1 MQPFKH
7 FYLNFLR
14 KPKPR
19 LALPAAPY
27 SDRFIEYFQARGI
40 APEYYT
46 ADHICEL
53 TPNPSPEECER
64 FHVSMRSHRI
74 SKKSKSGVPW
84 LLSGILFE
92 YPCCKEKFGA
102 ARAFAFEEG
111 FRKLCNDDP
120 PKMLVPKAEK
130 VQSGQHLYILP
141 SELAKLNKQT
151 VTVNII
157 EGQAKT
163 LKLIQDMKTAGFSD
177 EHAVVGVQGVD
188 NFIGCPET
196 HDITWRN
203 RYVNI
208 WFDADS
214 REKPSVA
221 QAEIKIAAFL
231 LAKGARVVKSCWWK
245 KERGNGYDDH
255 SVFAEAHGFSPKD
268 NLKLILGKAR
278 ETFRKYAPDD
288 DTDGLPL
295 ETFCRAI
302 ARVPGIDKHG
312 RGAILLKL
320 EKVFK
325 PMGSKSAD
333 IKDALENEI
342 RYEEGQKQEELI
354 QANAEYV
361 QQMFGASYTPNFPS
375 DYLLRNGHICFQDAP
390 LCRPFIIKQYIAA
403 ESQDKPSFLV
413 AQFQHGELLIST
425 DEYSNFRQIAQIF
438 NRRQEILC
446 DETARHVQ
454 RYIAHYWIRNKEH
467 IPVVPLFENT
477 GWDKSGA
484 FRLPTLDA
492 ESVYVPQIKDA
503 FQTAGDADAQREFLR
518 SIMTEH
524 AAALIVLLGYA
535 TPLIGLFNLK
545 PCITMIYGGA
555 GDGKSTAA
563 FLPLSLYGDYR
574 KLFQTMNATK
584 VGKEIAFS
592 MNKDLPCLFD
602 EMNTAGN
609 GDGVVLAKTLIE
621 TIYGYYSGKS
631 RTRGTTNL
639 SLAHQAEYQGLLM
652 LTSERSLESIFS
664 VIPNISVAGAY
675 RRTLEIASLDR
686 HTLWNYDDADS
697 ANFFARIYKSIGEHY
712 GHAGKEWLEY
722 LADPAKQDDIKQ
734 RYEAILEDE
743 SGDRDLKGT
752 ENLIALVAAI
762 IPDVETVLQ
771 LRPGTI
777 TPTIETLFKAVI
789 DAQRKQIARQ
799 IQDISQKFED
809 ALNSFIAG
817 NVSAFD
823 GVCPPEIAMTK
834 VFGAVKDI
842 TNDDGD
848 DVRHVF
854 LRPEGLTKLCND
866 YGFDRGGLLTRLK
879 ETGIFQPFP
888 RNKVNERGEFV
899 KDADGVQVIE
909 DCDYKSMRIRNT
921 GGNVYHFKINIDVNE
936 WNVEVAETKTPGEQT
951 PAPKIPVQ
959 EKIF

>member
-1 MQPFKH
+1 MQPFKN
-7 FYLNFLR
+7 FYLNFR
-14 KPKPR
+14 RRPHARP
-19 LALPAAPY
+19 ALPHAPY
-27 SDRFIEYFQARGI
+27 PDAFIEYFQARGI
-40 APEYYT
+40 AADYYA
-46 ADHICEL
+46 ADHIVPL

-64 FHVSMRSHRI
+64 FKAAMRSNR
-74 SKKSKSGVPW
+74 KNKESGSPW
-84 LLSGILFE
+84 IVSGILFE
-92 YPCCKEKFGA
+92 YPCASEKFGA
-102 ARAFAFEEG
+102 ARGFEFAES
-111 FRKLCNDDP
+111 FRKLFEDEKP
-120 PKMLVPKAEK
+120 PKMLAPKKER

-141 SELAKLNKQT
+141 SEFKKLNKQT
-151 VTVNII
+151 VNLNLI

-163 LKLIQDMKTAGFSD
+163 LKLMQDFKTAGLSD
-177 EHAVVGVQGVD
+177 EHAVVGLQGVD

-196 HDITWRN
+196 QDIQWRN
-203 RYVNI
+203 RYIYI

-214 REKPSVA
+214 RDKPSVA

-231 LAKGARVVKSCWWK
+231 LSKGARVVKSCWWDK
-245 KERGNGYDDH
+245 KRGNGYDDH
-255 SVFAEAHGFSPKD
+255 SVFAEKKGFPPKD
-268 NLKLILGKAR
+268 NLKLILSKAR
-278 ETFRKYAPDD
+278 ETFKKYAPDD
-288 DTDGLPL
+288 DADGLPL

-302 ARVPGIDKHG
+302 ARVPGLDKHG
-312 RGAILLKL
+312 RGAVLLKL
-320 EKVFK
+320 ENVFK
-325 PMGSKSAD
+325 RLGSKSAD
-333 IKDALENEI
+333 IKDALESEI

-354 QANAEYV
+354 QKNAEFV
-361 QQMFGASYTPNFPS
+361 QQLFGVTYTPNMPN
-375 DYLLRNGHICFQDAP
+375 DYLLKNGHLCFQDAP

-403 ESQDKPSFLV
+403 ENQDKPSFLV
-413 AQFQHGELLIST
+413 ARFQHGETLIST
-425 DEYSNFRQIAQIF
+425 DEYSNFRHIAQIF

-454 RYIAHYWIRNKEH
+454 RYIAHYWIRNKDN

-492 ESVYVPQIKDA
+492 ESVYAPHIKDA
-503 FQTAGDADAQREFLR
+503 FQTSGDADAQREFLR
-518 SIMTEH
+518 GIMAEH

-592 MNKDLPCLFD
+592 MNKDLPVLFD

-675 RRTLEIASLDR
+675 RRTLEISVLDR

-697 ANFFARIYKSIGEHY
+697 AGFFARIYKQIGEHY
-712 GHAGKEWLEY
+712 GHAGKEWLDY
-722 LADPAKQDDIKQ
+722 LSDPSKQDDIKR
-734 RYEAILEDE
+734 RYESILEDE

-752 ENLIALVAAI
+752 ENLIALIAAI
-762 IPDVETVLQ
+762 IPDVETVLH

-777 TPTIETLFKAVI
+777 TATIETLFKAVI

-799 IQDISQKFED
+799 IQDISVKFED
-809 ALNSFIAG
+809 ALNAFIAM
-817 NVSAFD
+817 NPTAFD
-823 GVCPPEIAMTK
+823 GVCLPETTMTK
-834 VFGAVKDI
+834 IYGAVQDS
-842 TNDDGD
+842 GD
-848 DVRHVF
+848 ARHVF
-854 LRPEGLTKLCND
+854 LRPHGLNTLCND
-866 YGFDRGGLLTRLK
+866 YGFDRSGLLSRL
-879 ETGIFQPFP
+879 
-888 RNKVNERGEFV
+888 R
-899 KDADGVQVIE
+899 DADIFRPYLKNKTKENGEKLLDSDGAPILEEV
-909 DCDYKSMRIRNT
+909 DYKQMKIRGST
-921 GGNVYHFKINIDVNE
+921 GWAYHFVISNTEFE
-936 WNVEVAETKTPGEQT
+936 WKQQI
-951 PAPKIPVQ
+951 APEFSGP
-959 EKIF
+959 EKVFG

>member
-1 MQPFKH
+1 MHPYKN
-7 FYLNFLR
+7 FYFNFLR
-14 KPKPR
+14 KPTPR

-27 SDRFIEYFQARGI
+27 PEQFIDYFQARGI

-46 ADHICEL
+46 ADHIVAL
-53 TPNPSPEECER
+53 TPNPTPEECKR
-64 FHVSMRSHRI
+64 FKDVMHSNRMN
-74 SKKSKSGVPW
+74 KESGSPW
-84 LLSGILFE
+84 IVSGILFE

-102 ARAFAFEEG
+102 ARAFDYAES
-111 FRKLCNDDP
+111 FRKLCDNNP
-120 PKMLVPKAEK
+120 PKMLVPKKER
-130 VQSGQHLYILP
+130 VQSAQHLYILP

-196 HDITWRN
+196 QDIQWRN

-255 SVFAEAHGFSPKD
+255 SVFAEAHGFPPKD

-325 PMGSKSAD
+325 PIGSKSAD
-333 IKDALENEI
+333 IKDALESEI
-342 RYEEGQKQEELI
+342 SYEEGQKQKELI
-354 QANAEYV
+354 EKNAEYV
-361 QQMFGASYTPNFPS
+361 QQLFGVTYTPNMPN
-375 DYLLRNGHICFQDAP
+375 DYLLRNGHLCYQDAP

-403 ESQDKPSFLV
+403 ENQEKPSFLV
-413 AQFQHGELLIST
+413 ARFQHGETLIST
-425 DEYSNFRQIAQIF
+425 DEYSNFRNIAQIF

-477 GWDKSGA
+477 GWDKTGA

-492 ESVYVPQIKDA
+492 ESVYTANIKDA
-503 FQTAGDADAQREFLR
+503 FHTKGDADTQREFLR
-518 SIMTEH
+518 GIMTTH
-524 AAALIVLLGYA
+524 PAALIVLLGYV
-535 TPLIGLFNLK
+535 TPLVGLYNLK
-545 PCITMIYGGA
+545 PCITMVYGTS

-563 FLPLSLYGDYR
+563 FAALSLYGDYQ

-584 VGKEIAFS
+584 VGKEISFS
-592 MNKDLPCLFD
+592 MNKDLPVIFD
-602 EMNTAGN
+602 EMATAGN
-609 GDGVVLAKTLIE
+609 GDGVALAKALVE
-621 TIYGYYSGKS
+621 TIYGFYSGKS
-631 RTRGTTNL
+631 KARGTTQIR
-639 SLAHQAEYQGLLM
+639 LAHQDEYQGLLM

-664 VIPNISVAGAY
+664 VLPNMSVAGAY
-675 RRTLEIASLDR
+675 RRTLEIASADR
-686 HTLWNYDDADS
+686 HTLWKYKDDNS
-697 ANFFARIYKSIGEHY
+697 AVFFDDIYKSLGEHY

-722 LADPAKQDDIKQ
+722 LSDPATQDDIKR
-734 RYEAILEDE
+734 RYEEALKDSTGEM
-743 SGDRDLKGT
+743 DLKGT
-752 ENLIALVAAI
+752 ENLIALLI
-762 IPDVETVLQ
+762 TILPDVEKVLK
-771 LRPGTI
+771 LAPGDI
-777 TPTIETLFKAVI
+777 GANIDPLLISVI
-789 DAQRKQIARQ
+789 DQQRRQISRQ
-799 IQDISQKFED
+799 IQNINEKFVD
-809 ALNSFIAG
+809 ALNAFIAA
-817 NVSAFD
+817 NVTAFD
-823 GVCPPEIAMTK
+823 GVCPVELVMSK
-834 VFGAVKDI
+834 VYGAVKD
-842 TNDDGD
+842 TKDSDGD
-848 DVRHVF
+848 DIRHVF
-854 LRPEGLTKLCND
+854 LRPAGLAQLCNE
-866 YGFDRGGLLTRLK
+866 YGFDRNGLLIRLK
-879 ETGIFQPFP
+879 DAGIFKPAL
-888 RNKVNERGEFV
+888 RNKINDNGEIMKNAKGENIV
-899 KDADGVQVIE
+899 EEV
-909 DCDYKSMRIRNT
+909 DYKSMRIRNT
-921 GGNVYHFKINIDVNE
+921 GGNAYQFVIPIDVEE
-936 WNVEVAETKTPGEQT
+936 WDAIVDHPERKET
-951 PAPKIPVQ
+951 PKEAKSAQ
-959 EKIF
+959 ENIFGKS

>member
-1 MQPFKH
+1 MTSYE
-7 FYLNFLR
+7 FYCDFMR
-14 KPKPR
+14 R
-19 LALPAAPY
+19 LTLPPALPAAPCP
-27 SDRFIEYFQARGI
+27 DKFIAYFQERGI
-40 APEYYT
+40 SSEYYL
-46 ADHICEL
+46 AEHITPL
-53 TPNPSPEECER
+53 TPNPTQEECAR
-64 FHVSMRSHRI
+64 FKDAMRSSR
-74 SKKSKSGVPW
+74 KNQDSGSPW
-84 LLSGILFE
+84 IVSGILFE

-102 ARAFAFEEG
+102 ARAFEYAES
-111 FRKLCNDDP
+111 FRKSCDGAP
-120 PKMLVPKAEK
+120 PKMLVPKK
-130 VQSGQHLYILP
+130 KNVQSAQHLYILP

-151 VTVNII
+151 VNLNLI

-163 LKLIQDMKTAGFSD
+163 LKLIQDFNAAGLSD
-177 EHAVVGVQGVD
+177 ENAVIGVQGVD
-188 NFIGCPET
+188 NFLGCPEVQE
-196 HDITWRN
+196 IQWRN
-203 RYVNI
+203 RYVFI

-231 LAKGARVVKSCWWK
+231 IAKGARVVKSCWWH

-255 SVFAEAHGFSPKD
+255 SVFAQSKGFPPKD
-268 NLKLILGKAR
+268 NLRMILSKAK
-278 ETFRKYAPDD
+278 ETFRKYAPDEE
-288 DTDGLPL
+288 TDGLPL

-302 ARVPGIDKHG
+302 SRVPGIDKNG
-312 RGAILLKL
+312 RGAILQKL
-320 EKVFK
+320 ERCFK
-325 PMGSKSAD
+325 PLGSKSAD
-333 IKDALENEI
+333 IKDALESEI
-342 RYEEGQKQEELI
+342 KYEEGQKQEELI
-354 QANAEYV
+354 QKNAEFV
-361 QQMFGASYTPNFPS
+361 QQLFGVTYTPNMPN
-375 DYLLRNGHICFQDAP
+375 DYLLRNGHLCYQDAP

-403 ESQDKPSFLV
+403 DNPDKPSFLV
-413 AQFQHGELLIST
+413 ARFQHGETLIST
-425 DEYSNFRQIAQIF
+425 DEYSNFRHIAQIF

-446 DETARHVQ
+446 DESARHVQ
-454 RYIAHYWIRNKEH
+454 RYIAHYWIRNKDN

-477 GWDKSGA
+477 GWDKTGA

-492 ESVYVPQIKDA
+492 ESVYAPHIKDA
-503 FQTAGDADAQREFLR
+503 FQTHGDADAQREFLR
-518 SIMTEH
+518 SIMTDH

-675 RRTLEIASLDR
+675 RRTLEISVLDR
-686 HTLWNYDDADS
+686 HTLWNYDDTDS
-697 ANFFARIYKSIGEHY
+697 AGFFAKIYKNIGEHF
-712 GHAGKEWLEY
+712 GHAGKEWLDY
-722 LADPAKQDDIKQ
+722 LSDPAKQDDIKR

-752 ENLIALVAAI
+752 ENLIALVSAI
-762 IPDVETVLQ
+762 LPDVETVLQ
-771 LRPGTI
+771 LRPGAI
-777 TPTIETLFKAVI
+777 LDTIEPLFKKVI
-789 DAQRKQIARQ
+789 EQQKKQIARQ

-842 TNDDGD
+842 TTDDGD

-866 YGFDRGGLLTRLK
+866 YGFDRSGLLTRLK
-879 ETGIFQPFP
+879 DTGIFQPFL
-888 RNKVNERGEFV
+888 RNKVNERGELL
-899 KDADGVQVIE
+899 KDPAGVQIIE
-909 DCDYKSMRIRNT
+909 ECDYKSMRIRNT
-921 GGNVYHFKINIDVNE
+921 GGNVYHFKITIDVNE
-936 WNVEVAETKTPGEQT
+936 WNAEIAETKPQHTA
-951 PAPKIPVQ
+951 APEPPKPVQ